1 MDKKT
6 RYDLMVQLSDFY
18 VKNVQKNLD
27 GFNKARFIAD
37 TSRYISFAI
46 AIIIPVSAIS
56 AVLLKHTPI
65 GPFIVTLAFLC
76 PLFAFA
82 GLFYIEKLKEMDDKN
97 IIQVFNQ
104 NPTYDEK
111 TLKEMAEVYKY
122 FSTDINK
129 VLEEE
134 KKKSKSI
141 TLPMSADDE
150 IKKHLMA
157 KFLKIF
163 GDFSWC
169 KGYNHNKIWK
179 DMKFIK
185 SLKILN
191 NPLSIIDDCITG
203 IHNGINVKIFDAN
216 TSVFK
221 IGLITITILFIFWL
235 AGMFIFLLPVL
246 LVILGIFLVKTF
258 YLKRFLRSYC
268 RT

>member
-1 MDKKT
+1 MFIQVKKQNLFFVT
-6 RYDLMVQLSDFY
+6 KNAKQEIEQSATFLEKLGFANKIEVQET
-18 VKNVQKNLD
+18 
-27 GFNKARFIAD
+27 AD
-37 TSRYISFAI
+37 NIPENAV
-46 AIIIPVSAIS
+46 AIISKNMEVHIPFEDLV
-56 AVLLKHTPI
+56 
-65 GPFIVTLAFLC
+65 
-76 PLFAFA
+76 
-82 GLFYIEKLKEMDDKN
+82 D
-97 IIQVFNQ
+97 
-104 NPTYDEK
+104 
-111 TLKEMAEVYKY
+111 
-122 FSTDINK
+122 
-129 VLEEE
+129 LEEE

-203 IHNGINVKIFDAN
+203 VHNGINVKIFHAN

-221 IGLITITILFIFWL
+221 IELITITILFIFWL